1 MVYPAVYEYVEI
13 VSDGFVLTQ
22 EGRMWKVD
30 KEGNIVHPFMF
41 DSTYSLEYP
50 KGYDEMG
57 NIVFVLADYVKYTV
71 LGRYGIMNRFTGK
84 PITPAIYSDVN
95 MLSKD
100 LFEVRSLDDG
110 GWYLV
115 DVNGKLVS
123 KSEVR

>member
-1 MVYPAVYEYVEI
+1 
-13 VSDGFVLTQ
+13 
-22 EGRMWKVD
+22 
-30 KEGNIVHPFMF
+30 
-41 DSTYSLEYP
+41 
-50 KGYDEMG
+50 
-57 NIVFVLADYVKYTV
+57 
-71 LGRYGIMNRFTGK
+71 MNRFTGK